1 MTEERW
7 LTITEV
13 ALALKKRYHK
23 ARDLVL
29 QGKLGKVQVD
39 DKGHVRVTL
48 AAVEAFK
55 KSRDAQ

>member
-1 MTEERW
+1 MTEDKW

-29 QGKLGKVQVD
+29 QGKLGKTQTD

-48 AAVEAFK
+48 AGVEAFK
-55 KSRDAQ
+55 KQRDA